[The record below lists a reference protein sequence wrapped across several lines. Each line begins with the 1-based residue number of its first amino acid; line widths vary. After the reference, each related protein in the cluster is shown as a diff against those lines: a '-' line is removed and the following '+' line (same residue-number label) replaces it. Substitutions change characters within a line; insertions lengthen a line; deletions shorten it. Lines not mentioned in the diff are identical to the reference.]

1 MPHPLLRTGRL
12 LALCCCAA
20 LVNTAAVAGEALDVR
35 IGYLGY
41 RPDPGPLLSNVIPE
55 PDDAGLRGA
64 ELAITD
70 SNTTGRFLNHNYQL
84 TARNSDSPEHL
95 LDDARALR
103 NDGLRL
109 FIVNAPDDSLR
120 QLAEALP
127 DSLLIN
133 AKPCCEI
140 YFPSAFTPNNDGR
153 NDLFRPI
160 TVGTHQITAFR
171 VQNRWGQVVFS
182 TGDEL

>member
-20 LVNTAAVAGEALDVR
+20 LANTAAVAGEALDVR
-35 IGYLGY
+35 IGYLDY

-133 AKPCCEI
+133 AG
-140 YFPSAFTPNNDGR
+140 SA
-153 NDLFRPI
+153 
-160 TVGTHQITAFR
+160 
-171 VQNRWGQVVFS
+171 S
-182 TGDEL
+182 DELRTTTCHCSHRPTITTWWWWRTSEATSASTCPIRPGYRARWSAPKA